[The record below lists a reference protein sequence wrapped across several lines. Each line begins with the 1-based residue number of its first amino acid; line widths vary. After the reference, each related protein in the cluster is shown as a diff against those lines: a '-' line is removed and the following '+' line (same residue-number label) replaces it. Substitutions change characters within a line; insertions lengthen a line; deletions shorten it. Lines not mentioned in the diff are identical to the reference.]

1 MTIVAQVAA
10 RAAILASAVAVG
22 LLTPLSIRSGDT
34 AEVALMP
41 IEVSDLCAVQG
52 TCGPMQNHT
61 CIQADG
67 TMIINAYC
75 SSGCGDG
82 GPPPWGG
89 GGGGRP

>member
-1 MTIVAQVAA
+1 MSAKKITLRLSGLTVAA
-10 RAAILASAVAVG
+10 ALG
-22 LLTPLSIRSGDT
+22 LLMPLSIRSGDT

-61 CIQADG
+61 CMQADG